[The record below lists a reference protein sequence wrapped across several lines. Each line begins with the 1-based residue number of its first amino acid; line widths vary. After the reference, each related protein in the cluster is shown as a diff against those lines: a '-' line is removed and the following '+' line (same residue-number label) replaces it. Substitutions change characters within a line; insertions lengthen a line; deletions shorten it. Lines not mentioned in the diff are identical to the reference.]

1 MPKSR
6 SKSRSVRP
14 TPGGHRLPQLV
25 WLTLAGCL
33 WSGIVVLAEE
43 PVFVPPEEERGENET
58 SPRRGANETSPRRG
72 ANETSPRRGANET
85 FREELRRVIAEARD
99 SVFPALVSIGVVTV
113 QYSGGRE
120 YKGRGVGSGTVISS
134 DGHVLTNAH
143 VTGNGRKFVCI
154 LSDKREVEAR
164 LVGEDPLTD
173 LALLELDLTEL
184 DGPPPPVARF
194 GDSGALEIGDH
205 VMAMGSPFS
214 LSRSVSLG
222 IVSNTERVFA
232 GGFGSDDVEEMEL
245 EAGQRTGLFT
255 RWIQHDAVISP
266 GNSGGPLVNLA
277 GEIVGVNELGG
288 SALSFAIPSN
298 LAARVSAALRDRGE
312 VERSWIGASFKP
324 IRRTGLNAGVLISS
338 VVLAGPAAAAGVE
351 AGDVLLE
358 LDGEPVTVRFVEE
371 VPLLLDRIA
380 SLPVGTR
387 LELAVERAGESIT
400 ARVETAKLQ
409 KDVGDQRAFPAWG
422 LTARVI
428 TPKMAREWRLESSE
442 GLMVTGVRRGG
453 AAQLA
458 EPPFVAGDVV
468 RSIDRRQVSDL
479 ADLIAIYQ
487 ELYLRA
493 EPGSEPRES
502 LFELDR
508 RGTNQLALLV
518 PRVDDEHDPPRELPK
533 AWIGVATQP
542 VLPRLAQHLGLERG
556 GFRVTR
562 VYPGS
567 EAARADLAV
576 GDVILAVDGELLR
589 PEGLQ
594 DSALLARRVR
604 GLDIDATAVLRV
616 LRDQQVF
623 EVPLVLE
630 RTRLTK
636 EEARR
641 HDDGDFE
648 ISVRELTF
656 FDRDENRWDSEIR
669 GVLVENV
676 DPGGWAGLGGLR
688 AGDLVLRVHAVPIR
702 GLKSFRSALKEIKR
716 ERPERIVVV
725 VLRGVKTHFQYLEPE
740 WTPAED

>member
-1 MPKSR
+1 MTHHRPFLRIASLILAAALPWPAAAQEAVPAPAPDAFR
-6 SKSRSVRP
+6 S
-14 TPGGHRLPQLV
+14 
-25 WLTLAGCL
+25 
-33 WSGIVVLAEE
+33 
-43 PVFVPPEEERGENET
+43 
-58 SPRRGANETSPRRG
+58 
-72 ANETSPRRGANET
+72 
-85 FREELRRVIAEARD
+85 ELRRVIAEARD

-120 YKGRGVGSGTVISS
+120 FKGRSVGSGTIVSPA
-134 DGHVLTNAH
+134 GHVLTNAH
-143 VTGNGRKFVCI
+143 VTSNGRKFVCT

-173 LALLELDLTEL
+173 LALLELDLESL
-184 DGPPPPVARF
+184 DGEPPPVARF
-194 GDSGALEIGDH
+194 GDSDALEIGDY

-232 GGFGSDDVEEMEL
+232 GGFGSDDLEEMEL

-288 SALSFAIPSN
+288 STLSFAIPSN

-324 IRRTGLNAGVLISS
+324 IQRTGLDAGVLISS

-371 VPLLLDRIA
+371 VPLLLGRIA
-380 SLPVGTR
+380 RLPVGTAFD
-387 LELAVERAGESIT
+387 LTVERAGERIMAGVTT
-400 ARVETAKLQ
+400 ARLQ

-422 LTARVI
+422 LTAQEI
-428 TPKMAREWRLESSE
+428 TPKMAREWRLES
-442 GLMVTGVRRGG
+442 TGGVMLTGIRRGG

-458 EPPFVAGDVV
+458 EPPFEAGDVV
-468 RSIDRRQVSDL
+468 RRVDRREMPGL
-479 ADLIAIYQ
+479 AALIALYD
-487 ELYLRA
+487 ELGA
-493 EPGSEPRES
+493 QADPEAEPREL

-508 RGTNQLALLV
+508 RGTNHLALLA
-518 PRVDDEHDPPRELPK
+518 PRVDDQDDPPRELPK

-542 VLPRLAQHLGLERG
+542 VLPRLAEHLGLESGG
-556 GFRVTR
+556 GFRITR
-562 VYPGS
+562 IYPDS
-567 EAARADLAV
+567 EAARAGLAV
-576 GDVILAVDGELLR
+576 GDVILALGGERLQA
-589 PEGLQ
+589 ESLQ

-604 GLDIDATAVLRV
+604 GLDIESTVALRV
-616 LRDQQVF
+616 LRDVETL
-623 EVPLVLE
+623 EVAVTLE

-656 FDRDENRWDSEIR
+656 FDRDENRWDSEVR

-688 AGDLVLRVHAVPIR
+688 ASDLVLRMHGIQVR
-702 GLKSFRSALKEIKR
+702 GLKSFRGALKEIKR
-716 ERPERIVVV
+716 ERPDRVVVV
-725 VLRGVKTHFQYLEPE
+725 VLRGVKTHFQYLEPD
-740 WTPAED
+740 WTPAAD

>member
-1 MPKSR
+1 MFNR
-6 SKSRSVRP
+6 ARHV
-14 TPGGHRLPQLV
+14 L
-25 WLTLAGCL
+25 
-33 WSGIVVLAEE
+33 GIVLLLLAALSPPPAAAE
-43 PVFVPPEEERGENET
+43 PQIAAADTDAGTE
-58 SPRRGANETSPRRG
+58 S
-72 ANETSPRRGANET
+72 
-85 FREELRRVIAEARD
+85 FRSELRRVIAGARD

-120 YKGRGVGSGTVISS
+120 LKGQSVGSGTVISAL
-134 DGHVLTNAH
+134 GHVLTNAH
-143 VTGNGRKFVCI
+143 VTSHGRKFVCT

-173 LALLELDLTEL
+173 LALLQLELEQL
-184 DGPPPPVARF
+184 DGPVPVARF
-194 GDSGALEIGDH
+194 GDSDALEIGDY

-288 SALSFAIPSN
+288 GALSFAIPSN
-298 LAARVSAALRDRGE
+298 LAARVTSALADHGE
-312 VERSWIGASFKP
+312 VERSWIGVSFKP
-324 IRRTGLNAGVLISS
+324 IRRTGLESGVLISS
-338 VVLAGPAAAAGVE
+338 VVLGGPAAAAGIE
-351 AGDVLLE
+351 AGDDLVE
-358 LDGEPVTVRFVEE
+358 LDGEPVTVRFVEQ

-380 SLPVGTR
+380 SVKVGTDIR
-387 LELAVERAGESIT
+387 LTVERGGERIATRVVT
-400 ARVETAKLQ
+400 ARLG
-409 KDVGDQRAFPAWG
+409 KDVGEQRAFAAWG
-422 LTARVI
+422 LTAQEI
-428 TPKMAREWRLESSE
+428 TPKMAREWRLEESA
-442 GLMVTGVRRGG
+442 GVMVTGVRQGG

-458 EPPFVAGDVV
+458 EPPLEAGDVV
-468 RSIDRRQVSDL
+468 RSIDRQATPDL
-479 ADLIAIYQ
+479 ADLIALYD
-487 ELYLRA
+487 ELYRHA
-493 EPGSEPRES
+493 DPASEPREL

-508 RGTNQLALLV
+508 RGTNHLTLLT
-518 PRVDDEHDPPRELPK
+518 PRVDDEDDPPRELPK

-542 VLPRLAQHLGLERG
+542 VLARLAERLGFDGG

-562 VYPGS
+562 VYPES
-567 EAARADLAV
+567 QAERAGLAV
-576 GDVILAVDGELLR
+576 GDVILALGGEPLR

-604 GLDIDATAVLRV
+604 GLDIDDTVSLTVLRGTETLELPV
-616 LRDQQVF
+616 
-623 EVPLVLE
+623 VLE

-656 FDRDENRWDSEIR
+656 FDRDENRWDPEVH
-669 GVLVENV
+669 GVLIENV

-688 AGDLVLRVHAVPIR
+688 PNDLVLSMHGMPIG
-702 GLKSFRSALKEIKR
+702 GLKSFRAALR
-716 ERPERIVVV
+716 EVKMQQPDRVVVV
-725 VLRGVKTHFQYLEPE
+725 VLRGVKTYFQYLEPD

>member
-1 MPKSR
+1 MGGRSGRLALRAGEPLASTLSNRPPMPK
-6 SKSRSVRP
+6 
-14 TPGGHRLPQLV
+14 LPQLA

-33 WSGIVVLAEE
+33 WSGLAVTAEE
-43 PVFVPPEEERGENET
+43 SVSTRADDTLRN
-58 SPRRGANETSPRRG
+58 
-72 ANETSPRRGANET
+72 
-85 FREELRRVIAEARD
+85 ELRRVIAEARD

-120 YKGRGVGSGTVISS
+120 LKGRGVGSGTVISPE
-134 DGHVLTNAH
+134 GHVLTNAH
-143 VTGNGRKFVCI
+143 VTSNGRKFVCT

-173 LALLELDLTEL
+173 LALLKLDLTEL
-184 DGPPPPVARF
+184 GGSPPPVARF
-194 GDSGALEIGDH
+194 GDSGALEIGDY

-298 LAARVSAALRDRGE
+298 LAAPVSTALRDRGE
-312 VERSWIGASFKP
+312 VERSWIGVSFKP
-324 IRRTGLNAGVLISS
+324 IQRTGLDAGVLISS
-338 VVLAGPAAAAGVE
+338 VVIAGPAAAAGVE

-358 LDGEPVTVRFVEE
+358 LDGQPVTVRFVEE

-380 SLPVGTR
+380 SLPVGSE
-387 LELAVERAGESIT
+387 LEIAVERAGERIT
-400 ARVETAKLQ
+400 ANVKTAKLQ
-409 KDVGDQRAFPAWG
+409 KDVGDQRAFPVWG
-422 LTARVI
+422 LTAREI
-428 TPKMAREWRLESSE
+428 TSKMAREWRLESSE
-442 GLMVTGVRRGG
+442 GVMVTGVRRGG

-458 EPPFVAGDVV
+458 EPPFNAGDVV
-468 RSIDRRQVSDL
+468 RSIDRRPVSDL
-479 ADLIAIYQ
+479 VDLIAHYR
-487 ELYLRA
+487 ELYRQP
-493 EPGSEPRES
+493 EPGGEPREL

-508 RGTNQLALLV
+508 RGTNHLALLV
-518 PRVDDEHDPPRELPK
+518 PRVDDEDDPPRELPK

-542 VLPRLAQHLGLERG
+542 VLPRLAEHLGLEYGG
-556 GFRVTR
+556 GFRITR

-567 EAARADLAV
+567 EAARAGLLV
-576 GDVILAVDGELLR
+576 GDVILAVDGEKLR

-604 GLDIDATAVLRV
+604 GLDIDATAALTV
-616 LRDQQVF
+616 LRDAETF

-656 FDRDENRWDSEIR
+656 FDRDENRWDSEVR

-688 AGDLVLRVHAVPIR
+688 ANDLVLRMQGMPIR
-702 GLKSFRSALKEIKR
+702 GLKSFRGALKEIKS
-716 ERPERIVVV
+716 ERPDRVVVV
-725 VLRGVKTHFQYLEPE
+725 VLRGVKTHYQYLEPE
-740 WTPAED
+740 WTPAAD